1 MCSHESYGYSITC
14 DSQRRQIPQKG
25 GDRLIQ
31 MRMPRRM
38 YLKEKNM
45 IELPDFSKKKG
56 ESMKSFKNWMKKGIA
71 LGAAFAMTVT
81 VLPLSDVVNAAE
93 PDKAAA
99 KADDGL
105 RLWYDFESLKSGTI
119 LNDMSGNGYA
129 GRVTPEGS
137 GVTTADANIYGTDYT
152 AYSFQGGQPSQTNSY
167 IMLPSGVFND
177 MDAIT
182 VSCWVN
188 MSAYTGY
195 QRIWDFGFKS
205 GDSDFNTTSYMYL
218 IADGYNSGHTGYT
231 AAITNSGWGNEMGP
245 EKGEALATNEWIFT
259 TVTLDE
265 NGVMA
270 LYEDGALIGETE
282 TGLNVSLLEGAD
294 NAMIGY
300 GQFKNDIF
308 SGMVADFKIYDYA
321 MTAEEVADQF
331 AIPDEDKVARD
342 MEWLDLGDVSAV
354 TDNLTLP
361 TKGAAGSDISWE
373 SSDASVIATDGT
385 VTRPDAGEGN
395 ATVTLTATV
404 SAGDES
410 DTKTFE
416 VTVLQKLTAEE
427 IVNSDADALV
437 FTGLAAVSD
446 NLTLPTSGANGST
459 ITWSSSNPDIIAADG
474 TVTRPV
480 GDPVDVV
487 LTATVSY
494 DDASVDKQFTATVVP
509 VYEKTDIVKVAA
521 VEVETQTGTLPS
533 LPGQVQVTYED
544 DTTGYEKVT
553 WPTNLTVDQF
563 STAGTTVEVTG
574 QIVDYDV
581 EVTAVVTVTDV
592 ISEAPAA
599 VSTEFDLSDITLD
612 GTDTIFGQNM
622 ARDLEYLKIMDA
634 DRMLYNFRSAFGVD
648 TEGAQPLT
656 GWEEPTGLL
665 RGHSTGHFLSALA
678 QAYASTGETAY
689 KDKMDYMVAELA
701 ELQAMSK
708 GDPAEFKTQC
718 TPSNAAQSMWS
729 KDPSTWG
736 EGFLSAYSPDQFAL
750 LEQYTPYAT
759 IWAPYYTLH
768 KITAGMI
775 DCYLYGGNE
784 QALEV
789 AEGIGSWVYRRLSGC
804 TTEDQRSQM
813 WSMYIAGE
821 YGGMNESLA
830 RLYEITGQEQ
840 YLEAAQMFDNT
851 TFFDNLSVNVD
862 DVQGRHANQHIPQIV
877 GAIHEYAATGDTY
890 YYNVAKNF
898 WEIVTDRYA
907 YSIGGVG
914 TGERFT
920 DPYQQGNNILG
931 NEGRGENCE
940 TCAAYN
946 MLKLTKDLYNY
957 DPDNAEYMDYYE
969 RTLINQIAASQ
980 SHDTTDWMHNGC
992 TYMLP
997 IDPGQRRDFDYDYG
1011 GFTCCNGTGMEN
1023 HVKYQA
1029 AAYAK
1034 TDDTL
1039 YVNLYM
1045 PTTVTWDEMGVSVK
1059 QETNFPSEH
1068 SKLTVNGSGDF
1079 TMKLRVPYWATAGF
1093 EVKVNGET
1101 ICTNPEV
1108 STYVE
1113 IDRAWSDGDVVEITM
1128 PYTLHLDKTPD
1139 KVDGSTVASLMY
1151 GPLVMVAK
1159 DDRETYVPMNW
1170 YTVVLSENLEDS
1182 VEVVTGPDA
1191 EDGSVPHLV
1200 TNGLHFYP
1208 MYDAYN
1214 YRYHAYVKVEETQSV
1229 VNKDQLQSLV
1239 DSAADALQENYGEDE
1254 WAALQQAIKDAQA
1267 VLDNADATQVDVYN
1281 AYKALQAALADT
1293 ITPAAD
1299 KSELQTA
1306 VDNALADSEK
1316 DKYTEDSWNAYQE
1329 ALANAQAV
1337 LDDVNATQE
1346 DIDAALA
1353 ALQAAQDALVP
1364 VSGTEDPNKKP
1375 GTDGQDNKPAAG
1387 GDDGKGSGTDGKGN
1401 GTDGKGNGS
1410 EGPAKAAQTGDTT
1423 PITAVAVLL
1432 VVSAALA
1439 GTVIYRKKRS

>member
-1 MCSHESYGYSITC
+1 M
-14 DSQRRQIPQKG
+14 
-25 GDRLIQ
+25 IQ
-31 MRMPRRM
+31 MRMLRRM

-45 IELPDFSKKKG
+45 IELPDFSEKKG

-81 VLPLSDVVNAAE
+81 VLPLSDIVNAAE
-93 PDKAAA
+93 PDEAASRA
-99 KADDGL
+99 EDGL

-129 GRVTPEGS
+129 GRVSPEGS

-205 GDSDFNTTSYMYL
+205 GDSDFDTTSYMYL

-282 TGLNVSLLEGAD
+282 TGLDVSLLEGAD

-361 TKGAAGSDISWE
+361 TKGAAGSDISWK

-404 SAGDES
+404 SAGDVS

-416 VTVLQKLTAEE
+416 VTVLQKLTAKE
-427 IVNSDADALV
+427 IVESDADALV

-480 GDPVDVV
+480 GDPVEVV

-533 LPGQVQVTYED
+533 LPGQIQVTYED

-563 STAGTTVEVTG
+563 STAGATVEVTG

-599 VSTEFDLSDITLD
+599 TTTEFDLSDITLD

-622 ARDLEYLKIMDA
+622 ARDLEYLEIMDA

-678 QAYASTGETAY
+678 QAYASTGETVY

-701 ELQAMSK
+701 ELQAMSE
-708 GDPAEFKTQC
+708 GDPAEFETQC

-729 KDPSTWG
+729 TDPSTWG

-789 AEGIGSWVYRRLSGC
+789 AEGIGSWVYRRLSEC
-804 TTEDQRSQM
+804 TTADQRSQM

-877 GAIHEYAATGDTY
+877 GAIHEYAATGDSY

-898 WEIVTDRYA
+898 WEIATERYA

-980 SHDTTDWMHNGC
+980 SHDTTEWMHNGC

-1034 TDDTL
+1034 SDDTL

-1151 GPLVMVAK
+1151 GPLVMVAQ
-1159 DDRETYVPMNW
+1159 DDRDTYRPMNW
-1170 YTVVLSENLEDS
+1170 YTVVLSENLEDT

-1239 DSAADALQENYGEDE
+1239 DSAADALQENYGEEE
-1254 WAALQQAIKDAQA
+1254 WAVLQQAIADAQA
-1267 VLDNADATQVDVYN
+1267 VLDNAEATQVDVYN

-1293 ITPAAD
+1293 IVPPAD
-1299 KSELQTA
+1299 KSELQEA

-1353 ALQAAQDALVP
+1353 ALQEAQDALVP
-1364 VSGTEDPNKKP
+1364 VSGTEDPGTKP
-1375 GTDGQDNKPAAG
+1375 GTDDPNNKPGAG
-1387 GDDGKGSGTDGKGN
+1387 GDDGKGSGTDGKGDGSN
-1401 GTDGKGNGS
+1401 G
-1410 EGPAKAAQTGDTT
+1410 PVKAAQTGDTT

-1432 VVSAALA
+1432 VVSAVLA